1 MALMERWGKYWV
13 CYYGVFL
20 AVLVLLVARY
30 WYALD
35 WQDESWLP
43 LLAAIFGVSAGMAL
57 TITIIAEGIG
67 TMVLLI
73 PKVAEKLRAEGR
85 AEGLAEGE
93 AKGLA
98 KGEAIGEAKGLVEGE
113 AIGEAK
119 GLVEGEAIGL
129 AKGRAE
135 ARAWLER
142 KAAAERA
149 GLPFDEPPP
158 G

>member
-20 AVLVLLVARY
+20 AVLALLLARY

-35 WQDESWLP
+35 WRDESWLP
-43 LLAAIFGVSAGMAL
+43 LLAAIFGVSAGTAL

-85 AEGLAEGE
+85 AEGLAEGQAKGE
-93 AKGLA
+93 AIGLAEGEAIGLA
-98 KGEAIGEAKGLVEGE
+98 KGEAIGLA
-113 AIGEAK
+113 
-119 GLVEGEAIGL
+119 EGEAIGL

-142 KAAAERA
+142 KAAAEQA
-149 GLPFDEPPP
+149 GLPFNEPPP

>member
-20 AVLVLLVARY
+20 AVLALLLARY

-43 LLAAIFGVSAGMAL
+43 LLAAIFGVSAGTAL

-73 PKVAEKLRAEGR
+73 PKVAEKLRAEGE
-85 AEGLAEGE
+85 AIGLV
-93 AKGLA
+93 

-119 GLVEGEAIGL
+119 GLAEGEAIGL

>member
-1 MALMERWGKYWV
+1 MMAVMERWGKYWV

-20 AVLVLLVARY
+20 AILALLVARY

-43 LLAAIFGVSAGMAL
+43 LLAAIFGVSAGTAL
-57 TITIIAEGIG
+57 TATIVAEGIG

-73 PKVAEKLRAEGR
+73 PKVAEKLRAEG
-85 AEGLAEGE
+85 E
-93 AKGLA
+93 AIGLA
-98 KGEAIGEAKGLVEGE
+98 KGLT
-113 AIGEAK
+113 
-119 GLVEGEAIGL
+119 EGEAIGL

>member
-1 MALMERWGKYWV
+1 MMALMERWGKYWV

-20 AVLVLLVARY
+20 AVLALLLARY

-43 LLAAIFGVSAGMAL
+43 LLAAIFGVSAGTAL

-85 AEGLAEGE
+85 AEGLA
-93 AKGLA
+93 
-98 KGEAIGEAKGLVEGE
+98 KGEAIGEAKGL
-113 AIGEAK
+113 A
-119 GLVEGEAIGL
+119 EGEAIGL

>member
-20 AVLVLLVARY
+20 AVLALLLARY

-43 LLAAIFGVSAGMAL
+43 LLAAIFGVSAGTAL

-85 AEGLAEGE
+85 AEGLAKGLAEGRAKGEAVGLAEGE
-93 AKGLA
+93 AIGLA
-98 KGEAIGEAKGLVEGE
+98 KGEAIGLA
-113 AIGEAK
+113 
-119 GLVEGEAIGL
+119 EGEAIGL

-142 KAAAERA
+142 KAAAEQA